1 MTEYKEWQEWSE
13 VLKNM
18 NYREKVNKLA
28 FNVEKEKAERK
39 LHQYSS
45 TQNAAAKSE
54 NSIFPI
60 SIKRQPW
67 AE

>member
-1 MTEYKEWQEWSE
+1 
-13 VLKNM
+13 M